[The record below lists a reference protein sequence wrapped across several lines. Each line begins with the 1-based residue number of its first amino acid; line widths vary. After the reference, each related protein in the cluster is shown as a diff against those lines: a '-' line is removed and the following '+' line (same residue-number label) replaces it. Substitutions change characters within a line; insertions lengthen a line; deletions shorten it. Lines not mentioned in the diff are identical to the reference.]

1 MAGLLDSPSQGGKGL
16 LDFLTT
22 DEGSRLGLT
31 LLASASPQL
40 RGLGDLLSQQDR
52 MRENAMRKQM
62 FDAQIDDRNMRNQ
75 SAKAQQEAAAR
86 KQQALSS
93 LWSGGTPALA
103 PLMGDAASGIL
114 PSQGAPATQGRLDVQ
129 AALQAGYTPDEIA
142 KLDSLRN
149 IGLDEVARTMT
160 GMQNGRE
167 VAQQFDKFGR
177 PVGQGME
184 QFKAPIMLNQGDKTV
199 ALDPISLQQRQS
211 FAMGMSPEARAS
223 NALGWANN
231 SLSRQRLAMYAQQ
244 GANTGGVKLPPGY
257 RWTQDM
263 QGMEAI
269 PGGPADIKAGEAG
282 AKADLR
288 KQSAMDAAQRVR
300 DTVREAKD
308 LTGWSTAGVGALGRT
323 LPATDALALSS
334 KLETIKANLGFDRLQ
349 QMRDQSPTGGALG
362 SVAVQELNALQSTVA
377 SLDQR
382 QSPAQLKA
390 ALDKIDKHYSNWQ
403 AIMDGRDPRKNAQ
416 SASGKV
422 TDAPADIQQLLNKY

>member
-40 RGLGDLLSQQDR
+40 RGLGDLLSQQDQ

-62 FDAQIDDRNMRNQ
+62 FDAQIEDRNIRNQ

-86 KQQALSS
+86 KRQALSS
-93 LWSGGTPALA
+93 LWRGGTPALA
-103 PLMGDAASGIL
+103 PLMGDSASGIL
-114 PSQGAPATQGRLDVQ
+114 PSQGAPATPGRLDVQ

-199 ALDPISLQQRQS
+199 ALDPISLQQRQA

-231 SLSRQRLAMYAQQ
+231 SLSRQRLAMDAQQ

-263 QGMEAI
+263 RGMEAI
-269 PGGPADIKAGEAG
+269 PGGPADVKAGEKG
-282 AKADLR
+282 SLR
-288 KQSAMDAAQRVR
+288 TQDAMDALSIIEQ
-300 DTVREAKD
+300 AKEIIPKA
-308 LTGWSTAGVGALGRT
+308 TGSTIGSAVDAAGRAFGVSTYGDV
-323 LPATDALALSS
+323 AT
-334 KLETIKANLGFDRLQ
+334 G
-349 QMRDQSPTGGALG
+349 
-362 SVAVQELNALQSTVA
+362 
-377 SLDQR
+377 
-382 QSPAQLKA
+382 QLKA
-390 ALDKIDKHYSNWQ
+390 LEGALVSKMPKMSGPQSDKDVQMYRQMAAEIGDPTTP
-403 AIMDGRDPRKNAQ
+403 APRKLAALKVVEDMQRRYAGMGSRQEAQ
-416 SASGKV
+416 GRV
-422 TDAPADIQQLLNKY
+422 TDAPVDIQQLLNKY